1 MPPSTSILLIPLST
15 IEITL
20 DLVKEAMES
29 ISFID
34 VLAWTKSIFGSS
46 MLSRRKN
53 LNSPSN
59 SDTKPV

>member
-1 MPPSTSILLIPLST
+1 MT

-20 DLVKEAMES
+20 ELVKEAMES

-34 VLAWTKSIFGSS
+34 VIAWTKSIFGSS

-59 SDTKPV
+59 PDTKPA

>member
-1 MPPSTSILLIPLST
+1 MPLST

-20 DLVKEAMES
+20 ELVKEAMES

-34 VLAWTKSIFGSS
+34 VVAWTKSIFGSS

-59 SDTKPV
+59 PDTKLA